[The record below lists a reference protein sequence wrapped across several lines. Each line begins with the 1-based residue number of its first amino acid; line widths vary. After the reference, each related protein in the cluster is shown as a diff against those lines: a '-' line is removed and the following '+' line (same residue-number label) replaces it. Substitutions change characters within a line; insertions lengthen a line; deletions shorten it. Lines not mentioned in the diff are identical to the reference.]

1 MLKDM
6 REVYEPDDNWGWSDY
21 DLMLKSF
28 GEVICQGDFGSYQG
42 DTLAILF
49 DDGKYGYILFGW
61 GSCSGCDALQACYG
75 DMDKLNDLAKRMWDS
90 IVWYDTPQELID
102 WLKSHDY
109 EGDYLEYYG
118 DELHDF
124 LHKAISILESRV

>member
-21 DLMLKSF
+21 GPMLKSF
-28 GEVICQGDFGSYQG
+28 GEIICEQSFGSYQG

-90 IVWYDTPQELID
+90 IVWYDTPQELIG
-102 WLKSHDY
+102 WIKSHDY
-109 EGDYLEYYG
+109 EGDYLDYYG
-118 DELHDF
+118 DELHEF
-124 LHKAISILESRV
+124 LHKAISILESRI